1 MLLHRFYCN
10 HLLTLGLQLSAH
22 VVVDVA
28 VVVGGGGGGG
38 GGVVVVVVFVAY
50 LLLQVS

>member
-22 VVVDVA
+22 VVVVVA
-28 VVVGGGGGGG
+28 VVVGVGGG

-50 LLLQVS
+50 LLPQVS

>member
-1 MLLHRFYCN
+1 MLLHRFNCN

-22 VVVDVA
+22 VVVVVA
-28 VVVGGGGGGG
+28 VVVGGGGG
-38 GGVVVVVVFVAY
+38 VVVVVFVAF